1 MLAPVPA
8 AGHRTQLPARGW
20 GTQQRVAA
28 PVWENPE
35 WLVAPS
41 FSWAQLLSW
50 LLLPFKEESSG
61 ATPLCQICLSSKR
74 ISSVMYLT
82 STILAIPS
90 YNEELETWWDAFSW
104 GHTLRTQRM
113 VLKGG
118 LCPDVSL
125 FLLFFFFFQ
134 IYYLRDRQLPSA
146 GSVLQWHST
155 GLGQTKA
162 TNLDLHPAPLLG
174 WLEPSSVA
182 FPAMLAGSWIRSGTK
197 GTRTSAL

>member
-90 YNEELETWWDAFSW
+90 YNEELETRWDAFSW

-125 FLLFFFFFQ
+125 FLLFFFFPDLLFERQ
-134 IYYLRDRQLPSA
+134 TASLCWFSPPVAQHWPGPDKSHKPGPPSCSPAGVAGALFSGFPSYAGRELDQKWHKRD
-146 GSVLQWHST
+146 
-155 GLGQTKA
+155 
-162 TNLDLHPAPLLG
+162 
-174 WLEPSSVA
+174 
-182 FPAMLAGSWIRSGTK
+182 
-197 GTRTSAL
+197 